1 MGLPRKSNLEFPLPP
16 RSYFER
22 HANQAG
28 ARSFVDAQREG
39 RTRANAAARDASPIR
54 SLRSDTRKTGAYFVI
69 AGMMLQVI
77 PLQSSKEAQPVPS
90 SQRHHS
96 PSRRATQITLAE
108 ESPNPLSTQDKPFDR
123 HESFDSDL
131 RNYYRHKKHP
141 SSDEEWEVLPRP
153 DLRRHD
159 SSETL
164 VDILPTS
171 EKQSTL
177 TRLLS
182 SSRKQ
187 RLRIT
192 RAFNAQHIHH
202 VTYDH
207 HEHRFLDVPK
217 EWEGH
222 LPEIRGSRLPGT
234 CPRSPT
240 LDRTASLNDIRE
252 LQYPQRFNS
261 ITDSLTTEDS
271 RYERPAERPTSFAS
285 SVEVLP
291 LPDSRRPFGDERIS
305 LDSSLS
311 KVNGD
316 SEVTSTPQI
325 RTPRPLPPI
334 PLP

>member
-1 MGLPRKSNLEFPLPP
+1 MQLVKFLVGALIVVAGSVVANPVPSADPLSGNSAPI
-16 RSYFER
+16 
-22 HANQAG
+22 QK
-28 ARSFVDAQREG
+28 
-39 RTRANAAARDASPIR
+39 RDTPEWN
-54 SLRSDTRKTGAYFVI
+54 TGAYFVI

-222 LPEIRGSRLPGT
+222 LPEIRGSRLLALALEVRLWIAPQAST
-234 CPRSPT
+234 ISESCNIPSDLT
-240 LDRTASLNDIRE
+240 L
-252 LQYPQRFNS
+252 
-261 ITDSLTTEDS
+261 
-271 RYERPAERPTSFAS
+271 
-285 SVEVLP
+285 
-291 LPDSRRPFGDERIS
+291 
-305 LDSSLS
+305 
-311 KVNGD
+311 
-316 SEVTSTPQI
+316 
-325 RTPRPLPPI
+325 
-334 PLP
+334 